1 MRGQEQHITDDIRP
15 AFVVHCSD
23 IPNRK
28 LYFIQVFQRPSPTP
42 TPTSIIG
49 KSFKV
54 FDENDNEIKTI
65 GLLNLQFSDVS
76 KTYNAIV
83 NTESG
88 VIPLNIIGIQ
98 PWLSKN

>member
-1 MRGQEQHITDDIRP
+1 MRRQEQHTTDDIRP

-23 IPNRK
+23 ILNRK
-28 LYFIQVFQRPSPTP
+28 LYFIHVFQRPSPTP

-54 FDENDNEIKTI
+54 IDENDNEIKTI

-83 NTESG
+83 NTEGG
-88 VIPLNIIGIQ
+88 VIPLTIIGIQ